1 MFDSIFSGRFKEID
15 IEIWFGFQKDIIF
28 SDSVSVKSIL
38 GKERIPEYLKN
49 NFDKRI
55 VEIIEGDSLD

>member
-1 MFDSIFSGRFKEID
+1 MLKK
-15 IEIWFGFQKDIIF
+15 WFGFQKDIIF

-55 VEIIEGDSLD
+55 VEIIENDSFD